1 MATKSITITTDAYEQ
16 LMVYKGQKESFS
28 DVISK
33 LTKKSSLRE
42 LIGILT
48 PKEAAELKGY
58 RKEINDQ
65 MQKEVDATASKLR

>member
-16 LMVYKGQKESFS
+16 LMAYKSQKESFS

-42 LIGILT
+42 LIGIFT
-48 PKEAAELKGY
+48 PAEAKELKLY
-58 RKEINDQ
+58 HKELNDR
-65 MQKEVDATASKLR
+65 MRKEVDATASKLR